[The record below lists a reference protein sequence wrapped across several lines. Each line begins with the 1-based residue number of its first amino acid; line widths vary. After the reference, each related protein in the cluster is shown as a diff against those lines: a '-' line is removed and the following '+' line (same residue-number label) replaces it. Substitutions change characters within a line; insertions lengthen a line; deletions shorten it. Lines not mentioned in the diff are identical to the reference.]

1 MMGLPWVCV
10 GRTSGDK
17 IMGGTS
23 QATAGFHD
31 SDFFQKAIKMVLSV
45 IFFSFQDSNFNPV
58 PPM

>member
-45 IFFSFQDSNFNPV
+45 IFFQLSGFKL
-58 PPM
+58 